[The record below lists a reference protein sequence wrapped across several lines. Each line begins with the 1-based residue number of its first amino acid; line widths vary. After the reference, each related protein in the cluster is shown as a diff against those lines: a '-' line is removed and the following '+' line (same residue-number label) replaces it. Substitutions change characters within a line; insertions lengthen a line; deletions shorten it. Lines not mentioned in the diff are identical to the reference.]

1 MSSVLWSND
10 NEHVKHIWNVT
21 WCNVRSLSLALLNQC
36 ISISKSIFRNWSKC
50 ARRHSLIFNKLRNEL
65 KNIWKAFLHVIRSL
79 ALHFVASYSPSLT
92 IKYWLIVIDSNA
104 NYNDRLWSCMIN
116 ARFDK
121 SGKKLFIDRRSDWSS
136 DREENFKRKRNLLFN
151 VDDRNEFRREIFRLF
166 NHAGF

>member
-121 SGKKLFIDRRSDWSS
+121 SGKKIIYRSPFWLKFWSRGEFQTKKKS
-136 DREENFKRKRNLLFN
+136 SFQCWWPKRISSRNLPFN
-151 VDDRNEFRREIFRLF
+151 
-166 NHAGF
+166 